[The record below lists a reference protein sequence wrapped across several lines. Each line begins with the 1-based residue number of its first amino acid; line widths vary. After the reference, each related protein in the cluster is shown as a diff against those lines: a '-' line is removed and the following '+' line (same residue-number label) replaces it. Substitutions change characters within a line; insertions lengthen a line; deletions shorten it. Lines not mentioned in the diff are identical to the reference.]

1 MFYTLKPEMFQMK
14 NQEDRR
20 WTIIIILLLSIIC
33 FGLGLLF
40 PLMQTG
46 YGIGPIT
53 LRQEKIY
60 LFTSFSYFFDRGEIF
75 IGLLLLFFTII
86 FPFLKYIFLFY
97 TLSGKIVPPQSGL
110 GTWLEI
116 INKWSMLD
124 VFVVAV
130 LILNMKFDSDII
142 ISRLES
148 GTTLFAISIVLMMTA
163 SFLTRRW
170 LLPVNRG

>member
-1 MFYTLKPEMFQMK
+1 MSMVHI
-14 NQEDRR
+14 EDKR
-20 WTIIIILLLSIIC
+20 WTAIIILLVSAIC
-33 FGLGLLF
+33 FGLGMLF

-60 LFTSFSYFFDRGEIF
+60 LFSSFSYFFDKGELF

-86 FPFLKYIFLFY
+86 FPVIKYLFLFY
-97 TLSGKIVPPQSGL
+97 TLSGRPLPSHGRM
-110 GTWLEI
+110 GTALEI

-142 ISRLES
+142 ISRLEN
-148 GTTLFAISIVLMMTA
+148 GTTLFAISIVLMMIA
-163 SFLTRRW
+163 SFMTRKW
-170 LLPVNRG
+170 LIPSSRG